1 MAITFS
7 VMQPGNFDLVG
18 TIIYEIDDHP
28 FQSTFFNSTIEVA
41 EAGGFLSMES
51 VFLVTL
57 GTALLVLL
65 GLWIHGQIQ
74 HLSKVL
80 KSLFFSNN
88 VLSRIHCS
96 LLMVLIKSSPSI
108 LLIYTETLYLFN
120 LLTTTHAMVSQFIL
134 ISNLVG
140 ELIFPWL

>member
-28 FQSTFFNSTIEVA
+28 FQSTFFNGTVEVT

-57 GTALLVLL
+57 GAALLVLL

-80 KSLFFSNN
+80 KSLFFQITCFQVFI
-88 VLSRIHCS
+88 VLCQWYS
-96 LLMVLIKSSPSI
+96 
-108 LLIYTETLYLFN
+108 
-120 LLTTTHAMVSQFIL
+120 
-134 ISNLVG
+134 
-140 ELIFPWL
+140 

>member
-80 KSLFFSNN
+80 KSLLFSNN